1 MRSRSSPSLYAVASR
16 VFYPTYSNMT
26 PMKELSFAVDKN
38 LRIRS
43 WSEDLESFTGTDAS
57 FAIGKKYFH
66 LFPPFLIHAQ
76 DAVAETFLRQRT
88 VSLKHHAFRCLS
100 HHRMADIKI
109 SPIRTGDNPVRQV
122 QIVLHPSEPC
132 TVGRQLGDAQKFI
145 AIGKIAATLAHGVRN
160 PLNAI
165 KGAVVYLRD
174 RYAHEKTLLEF
185 TDILEAEISR
195 LENFITRFLSTTT
208 FDNDI
213 TQVDVNE
220 LIRKIKVFISLQTH
234 TREIR
239 CEYVLEDIPPI
250 EISAFHLEQA
260 ILNIINNSIEAM
272 KSGGTLT
279 IKTFLM
285 PSTPTLVALEISD
298 TGAGIDLPVQ
308 SADSAQQSPRQ
319 GRGFGLFIADE
330 IIKSYSGHL
339 KIRGEHGKGTTVTFL
354 LPVTE
359 QRGGDPS

>member
-1 MRSRSSPSLYAVASR
+1 
-16 VFYPTYSNMT
+16 
-26 PMKELSFAVDKN
+26 MKELSFAVDRN

-43 WSEDLESFTGTDAS
+43 WSEELESFTGMDAS
-57 FAIGKKYFH
+57 FAVGKKYFH
-66 LFPPFLIHAQ
+66 LFPHFLIHEQ
-76 DAVAETFLRQRT
+76 DAVARTFQQQRT
-88 VSLKHHAFRCLS
+88 VSLKRHTFRCLS

-109 SPIRTGDNPVRQV
+109 SPVRTGNDAVRQV

-132 TVGRQLGDAQKFI
+132 TIGSQLVDAQKFI

-174 RYAHEKTLLEF
+174 RYAQEKTLVEF

-195 LENFITRFLSTTT
+195 LENFITCFLSTTT

-213 TQVDVNE
+213 MQVDVNE
-220 LIRKIKVFISLQTH
+220 LIRKIKVFISLQTY
-234 TREIR
+234 TRDIR

-260 ILNIINNSIEAM
+260 MLNIINNAFEAM
-272 KSGGTLT
+272 RSGGTLT
-279 IKTFLM
+279 IKTFLTNDSAA
-285 PSTPTLVALEISD
+285 PSIAIEISD
-298 TGAGIDLPVQ
+298 TGAGIDLPETCADRVQ
-308 SADSAQQSPRQ
+308 QPQRQ

-330 IIKSYSGHL
+330 IIKSYGGNL
-339 KIRGEHGKGTTVTFL
+339 KIRGEHGKGTTVSFL
-354 LPVTE
+354 LPLDTKKD
-359 QRGGDPS
+359 GN

>member
-1 MRSRSSPSLYAVASR
+1 
-16 VFYPTYSNMT
+16 
-26 PMKELSFAVDKN
+26 MKELSFAVDRN

-43 WSEDLESFTGTDAS
+43 WSDDLESFTGTDAS
-57 FAIGKKYFH
+57 SAIGKKYFH
-66 LFPPFLIHAQ
+66 LFPQFLIDEH
-76 DAVAETFLRQRT
+76 DAVAETFNRQRT
-88 VSLKHHAFRCLS
+88 VSLKHHTFRCLS
-100 HHRMADIKI
+100 NHRMADIKI

-122 QIVLHPSEPC
+122 QIVLHPAKPC
-132 TVGRQLGDAQKFI
+132 TIGNQLADTQKFI

-195 LENFITRFLSTTT
+195 LENFITHFLSTTT

-220 LIRKIKVFISLQTH
+220 LIRKIKVFISLQTF

-239 CEYVLEDIPPI
+239 CEYILGDIPPI
-250 EISAFHLEQA
+250 DISTFHLEQA
-260 ILNIINNSIEAM
+260 ILNIINNSIESM

-279 IKTFLM
+279 IKTFM
-285 PSTPTLVALEISD
+285 TPGSPRSFIALEISD
-298 TGAGIDLPVQ
+298 TGAGIDLPVH
-308 SADSAQQSPRQ
+308 SADSAQQPPRQ

-330 IIKSYSGHL
+330 IIKSYNGQI

-359 QRGGDPS
+359 QRGEDPS

>member
-1 MRSRSSPSLYAVASR
+1 
-16 VFYPTYSNMT
+16 
-26 PMKELSFAVDKN
+26 MKELSFAVDKN

-66 LFPPFLIHAQ
+66 LFPQFLIHEQ
-76 DAVAETFLRQRT
+76 DAVKETFNRQRT
-88 VSLKHHAFRCLS
+88 VSLKHHTFRCLS
-100 HHRMADIKI
+100 NHRMADIKI
-109 SPIRTGDNPVRQV
+109 SPIRTGDDAVRQV
-122 QIVLHPSEPC
+122 QIILLPSEPC
-132 TVGRQLGDAQKFI
+132 TVGNQLVDAQKFI

-174 RYAHEKTLLEF
+174 RYAHEKTLVEF
-185 TDILEAEISR
+185 TDILESEIAR

-213 TQVDVNE
+213 VQVDINE
-220 LIRKIKVFISLQTH
+220 LIRKIKVLISLQTR
-234 TREIR
+234 TRDIR

-250 EISAFHLEQA
+250 EISAFHMEQA

-272 KSGGTLT
+272 KSNGTIT

-285 PSTPTLVALEISD
+285 PGSPTFVALEISD
-298 TGAGIDLPVQ
+298 TGSGIDLPEQ
-308 SADSAQQSPRQ
+308 SISSTQQSPRQ

-330 IIKSYSGHL
+330 IVKSYNGHL
-339 KIRGEHGKGTTVTFL
+339 KIRGENGKGSTVTFL
-354 LPVTE
+354 LPVT
-359 QRGGDPS
+359 GKGAGDPS